1 MTNSTI
7 CIGLIQH
14 GLVSGIIVFG
24 EIQRG
29 AGIEHMGQRGTT
41 ARDLNFLGSAINNIH
56 LISSL
61 KRKELSHYQ
70 FVTNAGV
77 GGQR

>member
-1 MTNSTI
+1 VTRQVPVLGQNRT
-7 CIGLIQH
+7 
-14 GLVSGIIVFG
+14 
-24 EIQRG
+24 EIP
-29 AGIEHMGQRGTT
+29 AKPPYS
-41 ARDLNFLGSAINNIH
+41 NNNIH